1 MEQEK
6 SCGCIILDS
15 DKVLLVKHNEGHW
28 DFPKG
33 HMEEGETEV
42 QTAIREVKEETNLDV
57 MIKDE
62 KDKYI
67 IEYVP
72 RENVLK
78 KVVFFVAKRISGE
91 LKRQEKEISEIK
103 WFELYE
109 AVERIT
115 YLESKNIMKRIIE
128 KGDVNA

>member
-33 HMEEGETEV
+33 HMEEGETEA

-57 MIKDE
+57 IIKDE